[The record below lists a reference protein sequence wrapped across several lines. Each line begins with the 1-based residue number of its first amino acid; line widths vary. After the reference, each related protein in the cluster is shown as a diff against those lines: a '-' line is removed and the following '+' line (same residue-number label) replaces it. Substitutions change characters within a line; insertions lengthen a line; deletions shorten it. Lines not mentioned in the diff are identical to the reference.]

1 MKKHIKK
8 IAYLIAGWM
17 SLLLAFIGVFLPL
30 LPTTPFVLLAA
41 FCFSRSS
48 EKLHSW
54 LLQHKLFGP
63 LISDWEQDGVIRL
76 KAKWIA
82 TISILLLISYPL
94 IWGTFAITL
103 KLVAAGSVCCVL
115 VFIWSRPSLPA
126 VES

>member
-1 MKKHIKK
+1 MKKNIKK
-8 IAYLIAGWM
+8 ISYLIAGWM

-54 LLQHKLFGP
+54 LLRHKLFGP

-82 TISILLLISYPL
+82 TISIVLLISYPL
-94 IWGTFAITL
+94 IWGTFAIAL
-103 KLVAAGSVCCVL
+103 KLIAVTSVSCVL

-126 VES
+126 TES